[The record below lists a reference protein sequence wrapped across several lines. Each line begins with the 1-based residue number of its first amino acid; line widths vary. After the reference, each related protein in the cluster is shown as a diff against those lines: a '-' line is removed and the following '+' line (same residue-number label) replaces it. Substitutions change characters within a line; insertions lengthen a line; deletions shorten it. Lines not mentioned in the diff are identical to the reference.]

1 MNIKMVFKVIG
12 RLLIF
17 VALLMLLP
25 AAVGLYYRE
34 EWNTI
39 GAFLLSAGLGVG
51 IGALLNLQKVAI
63 RSFFTREGLVIVSL
77 SWLLISFLGGLPLYL
92 SGQYPTLADAFFEIS
107 SGFADNSGNPAGL
120 ALVLFVVDIGGNNNL
135 TTGFA
140 DAVKFSK
147 RF

>member
-39 GAFLLSAGLGVG
+39 GAFLLSAGLGLG
-51 IGALLNLQKVAI
+51 AGALLNLQKVPI

-92 SGQYPTLADAFFEIS
+92 SGQYPTLVDAFLKS
-107 SGFADNSGNPAGL
+107 VPALPPPVQRLRSMLRAYLSPSCFG
-120 ALVLFVVDIGGNNNL
+120 AP
-135 TTGFA
+135 
-140 DAVKFSK
+140 
-147 RF
+147 